1 MVDSEFKEEKQS
13 AAIVITI
20 DGPAGSGKTS
30 TAKELA
36 NILDYR
42 HLDSGALYRAVTF
55 ALLSANIPINNWEQL
70 EEADLEEIEL
80 QFICESDRIEM
91 YYSQRE
97 LSSELRSP
105 EVTDNVSYVSSLGFV
120 RNWLLG
126 TQQML
131 GTHGGLVADGRDM
144 GAVVFP
150 DAEVKIFL
158 TAELEIRARRRL
170 LESIGEESSN
180 KQLKDEMGRI
190 QERDLADR
198 SRKYSPLIR
207 AEDSILVD
215 TTTLSFKEQLIVIR
229 NIVKDLTGI

>member
-1 MVDSEFKEEKQS
+1 M
-13 AAIVITI
+13 
-20 DGPAGSGKTS
+20 
-30 TAKELA
+30 
-36 NILDYR
+36 
-42 HLDSGALYRAVTF
+42 
-55 ALLSANIPINNWEQL
+55 
-70 EEADLEEIEL
+70 
-80 QFICESDRIEM
+80 
-91 YYSQRE
+91 
-97 LSSELRSP
+97 
-105 EVTDNVSYVSSLGFV
+105 
-120 RNWLLG
+120 
-126 TQQML
+126 
-131 GTHGGLVADGRDM
+131 
-144 GAVVFP
+144 FP

-180 KQLKDEMGRI
+180 KQFKEEMGRI